1 MNTNARTPTTKKQRL
16 ITTPLIVLSLTSVV
30 TPNLYAQSSELYGL
44 SSMSTTSNGSSSHS
58 SLEET
63 THTFVTSPGGES
75 PISQEDLDAVRKSNP
90 PNCADE
96 SHTVAWYHRFF
107 GEGTGPQ
114 CQIDQNNLGPIS
126 AIWMAQDS
134 LNQRRNIESDRC
146 RQVNGISTFSTRV
159 ASPGVGLCYSSANT
173 PIKYHIE
180 YQTVKCCVPKTEVVK
195 KVMPSATQV
204 TTCEQINDRLQTLPE
219 TRFIDLRGRD
229 SSCTMARLQ
238 SQIGFAAELA
248 QSQLRCKEL
257 GGFDI
262 PLNFYASSRCSRIM
276 PDIYEHKMNVQ
287 FLCCRARIKEA
298 IPPGQNL
305 SDNPDF
311 VHSVIEEIIEDN
323 ESDVESKI

>member
-1 MNTNARTPTTKKQRL
+1 M
-16 ITTPLIVLSLTSVV
+16 
-30 TPNLYAQSSELYGL
+30 Y
-44 SSMSTTSNGSSSHS
+44 
-58 SLEET
+58 ET
-63 THTFVTSPGGES
+63 TLVAQRPVTQTSRSP
-75 PISQEDLDAVRKSNP
+75 EDALNSLIQSLPSDCPANYTR
-90 PNCADE
+90 
-96 SHTVAWYHRFF
+96 AWYREIF
-107 GEGTGPQ
+107 GFGSAPR

-159 ASPGVGLCYSSANT
+159 AFPGVGLCDSSANT

-195 KVMPSATQV
+195 KVIPSATEV

-219 TRFIDLRGRD
+219 TRFIDLRGRA
-229 SSCTMARLQ
+229 SSCTTARFQ

-262 PLNFYASSRCSRIM
+262 SLNFYASSRCSQIM
-276 PDIYEHKMNVQ
+276 PNVYEHKMNVQ

-305 SDNPDF
+305 PDNPDF
-311 VHSVIEEIIEDN
+311 VHSIIEDIIEDN
-323 ESDVESKI
+323 ESEVESKI